1 MADQNDRLRK
11 VRALL
16 AKAEETTFPDEAET
30 YLAKASTLIAKP
42 PN

>member
-16 AKAEETTFPDEAET
+16 AKAEETTFPDEAEA
-30 YLAKASTLIAKP
+30 YLTKASTQTAE
-42 PN
+42 